1 MPNTQPGCGSDW
13 WARKT
18 NRYCDCSCEPTRYDP
33 RKTKP
38 TDPLCPTHGDKDNTR

>member
-18 NRYCDCSCEPTRYDP
+18 NRYCDCTCPPARYDP
-33 RKTKP
+33 TSTKP
-38 TDPLCPTHGDKDNTR
+38 TDPECPTHGENDS